1 MAGNAAAPAPMSRE
15 AARDMA
21 PAAVHDAFM
30 QFMET
35 QRVALATALGSHEQA
50 RQAWAKQLG
59 ERDSEILRLRGELD
73 ERGKEL
79 EQLRSAQVSASSAAA
94 SPAARSPQL
103 AALRAAPLPE
113 LLAQCAGMMPNTPG
127 DVSIATLR
135 AQSAPLELC
144 LERVRDVV
152 RGPYEQWGQETAQEG
167 RISALQEHFLAL
179 ATKRAGVSEG
189 LQLSTDWAERM
200 RAAVQ
205 RAHGQLREAIEALR
219 GMSCNVDPLLV
230 ELHVAL
236 THNLRD
242 LAHNEKA
249 LEDTGQLALAVQQD
263 LCEAL
268 VAWQG
273 QVEQLRNANA
283 AETSALRTQTQNL
296 LLRGLPVWA
305 ATYDNGQRGLRISGI
320 KRRSEAE
327 EAAGSAGG
335 GLAGQRGGR
344 PPSGASTPDSRR
356 RGGGGS
362 GGSTPAQRRSA

>member
-1 MAGNAAAPAPMSRE
+1 MAGDAAALAPMSRE

-21 PAAVHDAFM
+21 PAAVYDAFM

-35 QRVALATALGSHEQA
+35 QRVALATALNSHEQA

-59 ERDSEILRLRGELD
+59 ERDSEILQLRRDLD
-73 ERGKEL
+73 KRGKEL
-79 EQLRSAQVSASSAAA
+79 EKLREQPSAISAAA
-94 SPAARSPQL
+94 SPAVRVPQI

-113 LLAQCAGMMPNTPG
+113 VLAQCAAMMANTPG
-127 DVSIATLR
+127 DASIAALC

-144 LERVRDVV
+144 LKRVRDVV
-152 RGPYEQWGQETAQEG
+152 RGPYETWNQDIATEI
-167 RISALQEHFLAL
+167 RIPALQQHLVAL
-179 ATKRAGVSEG
+179 AAGRADVSQG
-189 LQLSTDWAERM
+189 LQLGADWAARM
-200 RAAVQ
+200 RAAV
-205 RAHGQLREAIEALR
+205 HHTLDVMREAVAALR
-219 GMSCNVDPLLV
+219 KITCDMDPVLV

-242 LAHNEKA
+242 LAHDEKS
-249 LEDTGQLALAVQQD
+249 LEDTGKFALALQQD
-263 LCEAL
+263 MCEAL

-273 QVEQLRNANA
+273 EVEQLRNENA
-283 AETSALRTQTQNL
+283 AEASALRTQTHNL

-305 ATYDNGQRGLRISGI
+305 ATYDNGHRGLRISGI

-327 EAAGSAGG
+327 EAAGGAGG
-335 GLAGQRGGR
+335 GVAGQRGGR

-362 GGSTPAQRRSA
+362 GGSTPGQRRGP